1 MQLENIEEASPALFE
16 NRKKSPN
23 FGKKGPDCIHYW
35 AKFSIQDIVLRLF
48 KRKKVQNV
56 SLRVLFFCVFDEIL
70 IEVH

>member
-23 FGKKGPDCIHYW
+23 FGKKGHDCIHYW

-56 SLRVLFFCVFDEIL
+56 SLRVLFFFVFL
-70 IEVH
+70 TKY